1 MNFLNGTKATKA
13 TKLINQDM
21 YFLWLIQMGNNQT
34 QMKKKYTTQR
44 NFKTKQLCQIINTKS
59 NMEDLYD
66 KKTIV
71 MQKFTHTTAK
81 WKENNCT

>member
-1 MNFLNGTKATKA
+1 MSKNNKLNQLGHV
-13 TKLINQDM
+13 LLVVNLHGQWPNLD
-21 YFLWLIQMGNNQT
+21 
-34 QMKKKYTTQR
+34 KKKYTAQI
-44 NFKTKQLCQIINTKS
+44 NLKTRQLCQIISTKS

-71 MQKFTHTTAK
+71 MQKFTHTRVK

>member
-1 MNFLNGTKATKA
+1 MNKNNKF
-13 TKLINQDM
+13 NQLGHVLVVVNLDGQQPN
-21 YFLWLIQMGNNQT
+21 LDE
-34 QMKKKYTTQR
+34 KKYTTQR
-44 NFKTKQLCQIINTKS
+44 NFKTKQLCQIINIKS

-71 MQKFTHTTAK
+71 MQKFTHTRTK